1 MNLFIDAEEQTQAAQ
16 LFHTS
21 IPVSSSAEQDKAF
34 TDTVY
39 RLMKESND
47 ARMKVWDGKNP
58 EELTELINRKR
69 RMEEFRRGGKVLH
82 LPYAGSNQ

>member
-1 MNLFIDAEEQTQAAQ
+1 MFFEFGIKDIIDIVLVALTLFY
-16 LFHTS
+16 
-21 IPVSSSAEQDKAF
+21 
-34 TDTVY
+34 VY

-58 EELTELINRKR
+58 EELTELINQKR

-82 LPYAGSNQ
+82 LPFANDSL